1 MNPRYRYRLYI
12 LTLLILIG
20 TGVLMST
27 LFEMQIEKQEYFKLK
42 YPSQNMMGKASQ
54 ETDSSIEK
62 APRFSTPR
70 MISQEWSMTS
80 SLLYSQS

>member
-42 YPSQNMMGKASQ
+42 YPSQ
-54 ETDSSIEK
+54 
-62 APRFSTPR
+62 
-70 MISQEWSMTS
+70 W
-80 SLLYSQS
+80 